1 MSSDGK
7 PDLTNRNIQALK
19 KTWDELNPG
28 GHNPFIVPDTATMLW
43 IDIYGGDDEAAR
55 AYRALSEQ
63 EQITL
68 VCEVFPAYYPKGSH
82 DG

>member
-7 PDLTNRNIQALK
+7 PDLKNRIIQALK

-43 IDIYGGDDEAAR
+43 IDIHGGDDEAAK
-55 AYRALSEQ
+55 AYLALSEQ
-63 EQITL
+63 EQLQL
-68 VCEVFPAYYPKGSH
+68 VREVFPAYYPKGSH